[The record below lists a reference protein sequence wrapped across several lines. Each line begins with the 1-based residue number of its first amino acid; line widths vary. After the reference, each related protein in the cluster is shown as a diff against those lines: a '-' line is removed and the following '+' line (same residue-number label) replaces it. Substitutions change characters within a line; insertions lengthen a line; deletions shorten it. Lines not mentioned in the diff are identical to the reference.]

1 MIRFRALDWPT
12 DRAAL
17 LALDTNFATDRFYR
31 LKQAGRSVS
40 LEETTSPSPIYKS
53 YSLAN
58 RVDELPTMSW
68 IQVAHDADA
77 VVGLAAMR
85 FEEWNRRARLEHL
98 YVAKHHRGRGIGR
111 MLVESAVRR
120 AQQLGARGV
129 WVETQTTNY
138 GAIRFYE
145 RTGFAWCGLDTS
157 LYDPDDVSVNEIAV
171 FLWRAV
177 S

>member
-1 MIRFRALDWPT
+1 
-12 DRAAL
+12 
-17 LALDTNFATDRFYR
+17 
-31 LKQAGRSVS
+31 
-40 LEETTSPSPIYKS
+40 
-53 YSLAN
+53 
-58 RVDELPTMSW
+58 MSW
-68 IQVAHDADA
+68 VQVAEDADA

-85 FEEWNRRARLEHL
+85 LEQWNRRARLEHL
-98 YVAKHHRGRGIGR
+98 YVASQVRGRGIAR
-111 MLVESAVRR
+111 ALVESAMDGAR
-120 AQQLGARGV
+120 QLGARGV